1 MTLFLGGG
9 GDMADSIAID
19 SVFFEDIKAD
29 DKILYIPIAC
39 DFTSYKN
46 CFKWFCSLAQQY
58 IPIPSSNITML
69 LEEDPIPDFSLYK
82 AIYIGGG
89 NTYKLLDYI
98 TTNNLKE
105 SFEKFLQSGGKIF
118 GGSAGAIIFG
128 STIETVAEEKENY
141 PDNKALCFLK
151 DFAIRCHYVDKDNN
165 LFVRLSSLLSVP
177 IIAIP
182 ENGGIVVDN
191 NKIDII
197 GELHIFEKGQKNS
210 VSILRDIYA
219 KL

>member
-9 GDMADSIAID
+9 GDKADSIAID

-46 CFKWFCSLAQQY
+46 CFEWFCSLAQQY

-69 LEEDPIPDFSLYK
+69 LENDPIPDFSSYK

-98 TTNNLKE
+98 ATNNLKE
-105 SFEKFLQSGGKIF
+105 SFEKFLQNGGKIF

-151 DFAIRCHYVDKDNN
+151 DFAIRCHYVEKDNN
-165 LFVRLSSLLSVP
+165 LFAKLSSLLSVP

-182 ENGGIVVDN
+182 ENGGIIIN
-191 NKIDII
+191 HNKIDII
-197 GELHIFEKGQKNS
+197 GELYLFKNGQKYNIN
-210 VSILRDIYA
+210 ILKDIYI